1 MQADVLFI
9 RDIPALPVGPDL
21 KLTLVGAGRRKN
33 PYASANNEMEILK
46 LENVHFSYPDGTS
59 ALNGIE
65 LSIREADFVAI
76 SGGNGCGKTTLLK
89 HLNGLFKPTKGKVYF
104 REKEFSQ
111 YKPQEI
117 FQKVGFVF
125 QDPND
130 QLFAPSV
137 EQDVAFGPLNL
148 GLDKNE
154 IARRVNSAVELTGI
168 RELLDKHVH
177 DLSFGQKQRVAIAGV
192 LAMEPEVLVLDEP
205 TSALDP
211 QGVDAVM
218 DFLKKL
224 NQEKK
229 ITVVMATHEIEL
241 IPLYVKKLV
250 ILKKGKIVTQGE
262 PKEVFACKECL
273 EEGYLK
279 PPVIVQLMNALRKE
293 GLASSNFPLTV
304 EQARAEILRL
314 IENSRVKK

>member
-1 MQADVLFI
+1 
-9 RDIPALPVGPDL
+9 
-21 KLTLVGAGRRKN
+21 
-33 PYASANNEMEILK
+33 MEILK
-46 LENVHFSYPDGTS
+46 LENVHFFYPDGTS
-59 ALNGIE
+59 ALNGVE
-65 LSIREADFVAI
+65 LSIEEGDFVAI

-104 REKEFSQ
+104 KDKELSQ
-111 YKPQEI
+111 YKPREI

-148 GLDKNE
+148 GLDKDE
-154 IARRVNSAVELTGI
+154 IARRVTYAVELTGI
-168 RELLDKHVH
+168 KELLAKHVH
-177 DLSFGQKQRVAIAGV
+177 DLSFGQKQRVALAGV
-192 LAMEPEVLVLDEP
+192 LAMEPEILVLDEP

-229 ITVVMATHEIEL
+229 ITIIMATHEIEL
-241 IPLYVKKLV
+241 VPLYVKKLA
-250 ILKKGKIVTQGE
+250 ILRKGKVIAQGKPE
-262 PKEVFACKECL
+262 EVFACKECL

-279 PPVIVQLMNALRKE
+279 PPVIVQLMSLLRKE
-293 GLASSNFPLTV
+293 GLSIQKFPLTV
-304 EQARAEILRL
+304 EEAKAEILRL
-314 IENSRVKK
+314 LK